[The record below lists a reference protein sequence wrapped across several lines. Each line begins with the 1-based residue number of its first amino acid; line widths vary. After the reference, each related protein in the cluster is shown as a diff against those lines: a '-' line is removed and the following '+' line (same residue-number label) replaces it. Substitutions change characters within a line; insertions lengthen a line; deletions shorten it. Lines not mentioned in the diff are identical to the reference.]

1 MEDSRIIEL
10 YFQRD
15 EAAISET
22 AAKYGTYCHRLAW
35 NILSVEE
42 DAQECVN
49 DTWLQA
55 WNAIPPGR
63 PDRLGAWLGRVV
75 RNIAFNL
82 WNKNHRKKRYA
93 GMEQLLTELEE
104 CIPSPE
110 SVEEEL
116 EAKELTGA
124 VDTWL
129 GSLSRED
136 RVLFLRRYWYG
147 EAVKELAEE
156 AGMPP
161 GRLAKRMYGLRQ
173 SLKGRLEQEGYRI

>member
-110 SVEEEL
+110 SVEQKL
-116 EAKELTGA
+116 EAKELTKA
-124 VDTWL
+124 VDAWL
-129 GSLSRED
+129 GELSQED

-156 AGMPP
+156 AGMTP

>member
-82 WNKNHRKKRYA
+82 WNKNHRKKR
-93 GMEQLLTELEE
+93 
-104 CIPSPE
+104 
-110 SVEEEL
+110 
-116 EAKELTGA
+116 
-124 VDTWL
+124 
-129 GSLSRED
+129 
-136 RVLFLRRYWYG
+136 
-147 EAVKELAEE
+147 
-156 AGMPP
+156 
-161 GRLAKRMYGLRQ
+161 
-173 SLKGRLEQEGYRI
+173 